1 MPASHVVLVDV
12 VDVCGPDGYAH
23 SDADINVVVV
33 VDVVLV
39 DDCGPD
45 GYAHSDADAYPVQCG
60 LLVNNGG
67 SLATSATT
75 CSRLRYIQYKF
86 TSCPHYHHH
95 QRQLEDF

>member
-1 MPASHVVLVDV
+1 MVGFCHGGNMPASHVVLVDV
-12 VDVCGPDGYAH
+12 VDV
-23 SDADINVVVV
+23 
-33 VDVVLV
+33 
-39 DDCGPD
+39 CGPD